1 MKCWSDGS
9 TQAGSAYLREDYL
22 VKEWGKGAANYTASS
37 LYSSIKAAHDA
48 GWQVGVHSNGDA
60 AIDMTLD
67 ALAAVQKQNP
77 NFELRHRIEHA
88 TICHEEHL
96 ERMKSL
102 HVTPSFLIGHIFY
115 YGRIF

>member
-1 MKCWSDGS
+1 LVSNYWKKWQELKMVPEYKDVNLRIHGIKCWSDGS

-67 ALAAVQKQNP
+67 ALAAVQK
-77 NFELRHRIEHA
+77 
-88 TICHEEHL
+88 
-96 ERMKSL
+96 
-102 HVTPSFLIGHIFY
+102 
-115 YGRIF
+115 